1 MELTL
6 ASSLLM
12 DWVVDSHIDIDILP
26 DDVLALILK
35 LVADSPMA
43 SFQKLPPPVAA
54 SRVSHRWRTI
64 ALACPELWTKIRL
77 SHRSQSWGWAP
88 VFLRRSGTRLL
99 DVSIN
104 LESYSYRNGKPHHA
118 SPIYMDW
125 ALEILGHHV
134 GRWQRLALRAWHSQ
148 LHEMWDFLAS
158 APSIARLESVEFSS
172 VDGPHWVDP
181 FTSVWDSTA
190 PSLSRLFHSQ
200 SFRSLRINT
209 WLDVPQFRAVHTLD
223 IDFEA
228 IVTFGIHDGL
238 RRIFGPTST
247 LETMAVRNFY
257 PRAAAMAGDPID
269 ACTIRSF
276 AISFAVPFYYP
287 KSYDPYDLYGGG
299 YGGFESLTNI
309 FSLPNIEY
317 LEILGGF
324 TGSAATDR
332 NIVVP
337 EDWEAPLFPHLLTLR
352 LEDVDFSRRGLAFIQ
367 SLSQNIT
374 ALHLIHTTGNNH
386 LLVRNATWP
395 DLRTLVVETQDDNRD
410 TAWLV
415 SFISMRAAM
424 GASMCITELTIP
436 LGCWSEGE
444 DAAYPAPHIRRQ
456 RDGPSP
462 ALMDAFP
469 GHAFYIDE
477 FDMRGAAFEHV
488 EAPYLCDY
496 CFENWSAAFDVLD
509 DAERLDAE
517 IAEDFKAARA
527 RVRAM
532 GTWRELK
539 KQKRGLRGPNLKRKA
554 RAGRASTSRRDDLRE
569 DFCLV

>member
-12 DWVVDSHIDIDILP
+12 DWVVESHIDIDILP

-43 SFQKLPPPVAA
+43 SLQKLPPPVAA

-77 SHRSQSWGWAP
+77 SHRSQSWRWAP

-99 DVSIN
+99 DISIN

-134 GRWQRLALRAWHSQ
+134 GRWQRVALRAWHSQ

-181 FTSVWDSTA
+181 VWDSTIPA
-190 PSLSRLFHSQ
+190 LSRLFRSQ

-276 AISFAVPFYYP
+276 AISFAVPFYYTRI
-287 KSYDPYDLYGGG
+287 YDLYDLYGGG

-324 TGSAATDR
+324 TGSAAAAR
-332 NIVVP
+332 NIIVP

-374 ALHLIHTTGNNH
+374 TLHLIHTAGNHH
-386 LLVRNATWP
+386 LLAGNAQWP
-395 DLRTLVVETQDDNRD
+395 DLRALVVETQDDSGD
-410 TAWLV
+410 PTWLV
-415 SFISMRAAM
+415 SFISMRAAI
-424 GASMCITELTIP
+424 GATITELTIP
-436 LGCWSEGE
+436 LGCWSEDE
-444 DAAYPAPHIRRQ
+444 DAAYLVPRIRWQ
-456 RDGPSP
+456 SDGPSP
-462 ALMDAFP
+462 ALMDGLP

-488 EAPYLCDY
+488 EAPCSYDDY
-496 CFENWSAAFDVLD
+496 CSEEWSTFFYVLAD
-509 DAERLDAE
+509 GERLDAE
-517 IAEDFKAARA
+517 IAEDFKMARA
-527 RVRAM
+527 RVRAKDPESTEM
-532 GTWRELK
+532 PLQETELENQPAK
-539 KQKRGLRGPNLKRKA
+539 LDIAHL
-554 RAGRASTSRRDDLRE
+554 S
-569 DFCLV
+569 